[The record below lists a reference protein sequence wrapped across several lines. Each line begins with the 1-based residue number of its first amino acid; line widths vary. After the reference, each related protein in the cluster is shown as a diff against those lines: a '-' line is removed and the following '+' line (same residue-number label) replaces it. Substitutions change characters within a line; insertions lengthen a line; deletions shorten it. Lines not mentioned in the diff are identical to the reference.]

1 MDAMNDADRGSM
13 VKKGHRSDVS
23 FGSIV
28 SKTAVRAWRG
38 SSECAAGRGEI
49 LRLIRLI
56 SNSDGTSIVLS

>member
-1 MDAMNDADRGSM
+1 MNDADRGSM

-38 SSECAAGRGEI
+38 SSEFRVGGRAGRDSSI
-49 LRLIRLI
+49 
-56 SNSDGTSIVLS
+56 NSTDF